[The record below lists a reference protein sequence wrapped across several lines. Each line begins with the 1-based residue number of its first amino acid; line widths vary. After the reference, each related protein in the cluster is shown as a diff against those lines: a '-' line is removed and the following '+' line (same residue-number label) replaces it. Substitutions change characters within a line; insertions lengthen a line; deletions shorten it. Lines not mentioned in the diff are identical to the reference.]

1 MLISAAEGALRRE
14 SRGYSE
20 GGGRGEGRGE
30 AAGKDQSL
38 YLRQGEKRWPH
49 PLQQLKPH
57 LNFGR
62 GQELGEG
69 GVRAG
74 SGGVGAETRDALGRT
89 CMHWAALAGR
99 HAFSKVLRVAYGGC
113 VAHVSMY

>member
-1 MLISAAEGALRRE
+1 MSAAEGALRGE
-14 SRGYSE
+14 S
-20 GGGRGEGRGE
+20 RGEGRGE

-69 GVRAG
+69 GMRMR
-74 SGGVGAETRDALGRT
+74 GGVGAGTRDALGRT

-99 HAFSKVLRVAYGGC
+99 HANSKVLSVVYGD
-113 VAHVSMY
+113 